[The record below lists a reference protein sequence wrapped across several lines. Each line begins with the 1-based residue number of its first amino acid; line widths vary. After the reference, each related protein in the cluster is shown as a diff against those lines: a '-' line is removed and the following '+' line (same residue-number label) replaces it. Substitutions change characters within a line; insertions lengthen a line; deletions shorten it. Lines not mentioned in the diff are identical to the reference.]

1 MPFSKYKKIDLFS
14 KNYLNMAFKT
24 TMFYLQQIDG
34 SAIAVMGVYD
44 K

>member
-24 TMFYLQQIDG
+24 TMFYLQQIDS
-34 SAIAVMGVYD
+34 SAIAIMGVYD

>member
-24 TMFYLQQIDG
+24 IMFYLQQIDG
-34 SAIAVMGVYD
+34 SAIAVIGVCD
-44 K
+44 T